1 MVSNECILALVGMPG
16 AGKSE
21 ATAFLSSKGIPFIRF
36 GDVTDAGLE
45 ELSLPV
51 TPENEQMY
59 REKIRKELGMA
70 AYAKKAHPMLT
81 EAVASHPAVVVD
93 GLYSWEEYTYLKE
106 HFPGLTLIHIYAEP
120 AIRYRRLAARP
131 VRPFTKEE
139 ARKRDM
145 MEIERLDKGGPIAIA
160 DYLIVNNA
168 DIASLHKNIDAL
180 LGRLGAA
187 V

>member
-1 MVSNECILALVGMPG
+1 MGSRKHILALVGMPG

-36 GDVTDAGLE
+36 GDVTDAGLK

-59 REKIRKELGMA
+59 REKIRQELGMA
-70 AYAKKAHPMLT
+70 AYAKKAHPKLAET
-81 EAVASHPAVVVD
+81 LEAYATVVLD

-106 HFPGLTLIHIYAEP
+106 HFPSLTLIHVYAEP
-120 AIRYRRLAARP
+120 EIRYRRLSERP

-160 DYLIVNNA
+160 DYLIENNT
-168 DIASLHKNIDAL
+168 DINLLHQKVDGL
-180 LGRLGAA
+180 LRRLG
-187 V
+187 VTL